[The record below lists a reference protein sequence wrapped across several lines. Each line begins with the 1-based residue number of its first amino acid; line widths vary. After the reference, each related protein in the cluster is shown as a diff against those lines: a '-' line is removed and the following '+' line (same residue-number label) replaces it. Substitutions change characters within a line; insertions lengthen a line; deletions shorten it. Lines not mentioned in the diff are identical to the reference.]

1 MSNLINKYNISFLFK
16 KLNYILDK
24 INNMSEEA

>member
-1 MSNLINKYNISFLFK
+1 MMNLINKYDISFLFK
-16 KLNYILDK
+16 KLNYIFDK

>member
-1 MSNLINKYNISFLFK
+1 MMDLINKYDISFLFR

-24 INNMSEEA
+24 INNMSGEA

>member
-1 MSNLINKYNISFLFK
+1 MMDLINKYDISFLFK

-24 INNMSEEA
+24 INNMSGEA